1 MGFKMKGFSPF
12 TKVSGKEYRQ
22 MRRDKYEDY
31 QDEAKEAKK
40 EDRRERRSL
49 RKSQRQ
55 EHGLLGARGE
65 RRSEK
70 KALKAR
76 QLADRY
82 DAKADYMSEL
92 KSDRKT
98 IGGRRHL
105 PWNWSSRPEDPAKQS
120 FYGDGAKS
128 ASAFPKSE
136 SNYEGGVMKQTYGT
150 VSPMKKN
157 DPPKKK
163 RKKSQGDWEGPAYE
177 GADYSQSEI
186 DAMTKQELINAGL
199 LAPKKK
205 VKIKRKKKRHP
216 KSTGY
221 SPQSKRTVGN
231 EKWMGTRTPQSK
243 KK

>member
-31 QDEAKEAKK
+31 QDEAKDAKK
-40 EDRRERRSL
+40 DDRKERKSL
-49 RKSQRQ
+49 RKSQRR

-105 PWNWSSRPEDPAKQS
+105 PWNWSARPEDPAKES

-128 ASAFPKSE
+128 VSVSAFPKSE
-136 SNYEGGVMKQTYGT
+136 DNYDGGVMKQTYGT

-163 RKKSQGDWEGPAYE
+163 EKKRISIYDHPAVPDPDREDGGFETKEQFEAWHRKHYPE
-177 GADYSQSEI
+177 DYK
-186 DAMTKQELINAGL
+186 KQI
-199 LAPKKK
+199 
-205 VKIKRKKKRHP
+205 KIKRK
-216 KSTGY
+216 
-221 SPQSKRTVGN
+221 
-231 EKWMGTRTPQSK
+231 SK
-243 KK
+243 KKKK

>member
-157 DPPKKK
+157 DKKVPKIKKK
-163 RKKSQGDWEGPAYE
+163 SPHDTVKMLENKVSNGTATKTDIIKLKKLKKSMETGPGSY
-177 GADYSQSEI
+177 
-186 DAMTKQELINAGL
+186 
-199 LAPKKK
+199 
-205 VKIKRKKKRHP
+205 
-216 KSTGY
+216 
-221 SPQSKRTVGN
+221 GN
-231 EKWMGTRTPQSK
+231 EQWDKE
-243 KK
+243 

>member
-1 MGFKMKGFSPF
+1 MAFKLPGYTPF

-31 QDEAKEAKK
+31 KDEAKDAKK
-40 EDRRERRSL
+40 DDRKERKSL

-105 PWNWSSRPEDPAKQS
+105 PWNWSARPEDPAKQS
-120 FYGDGAKS
+120 FYGDGASAS
-128 ASAFPKSE
+128 ASAFPLSE
-136 SNYEGGVMKQTYGT
+136 DNYDGGVMKQTYGT
-150 VSPMKKN
+150 VSPMSKPN

-163 RKKSQGDWEGPAYE
+163 KKPKRENWQPAYE

-186 DAMTKQELINAGL
+186 DKMTKQELINAGL

-205 VKIKRKKKRHP
+205 VKIKRKKRGTGAIFP
-216 KSTGY
+216 K
-221 SPQSKRTVGN
+221 K
-231 EKWMGTRTPQSK
+231 
-243 KK
+243 

>member
-22 MRRDKYEDY
+22 MRKDKYEDY
-31 QDEAKEAKK
+31 KDEAKEAKK
-40 EDRRERRSL
+40 EDRKERKSL

-65 RRSEK
+65 RRAEK

-105 PWNWSSRPEDPAKQS
+105 PWNWSARPDDPAKQS
-120 FYGDGAKS
+120 FYGDGASAS

-136 SNYEGGVMKQTYGT
+136 SNYDGGVMKQTYGT
-150 VSPMKKN
+150 VSPMKK
-157 DPPKKK
+157 DDKKIPKVPKKPK
-163 RKKSQGDWEGPAYE
+163 ESPDNIIKKLQRKQKNGTITSAEAKKLNSLMKMMETGPGSY
-177 GADYSQSEI
+177 
-186 DAMTKQELINAGL
+186 
-199 LAPKKK
+199 
-205 VKIKRKKKRHP
+205 
-216 KSTGY
+216 
-221 SPQSKRTVGN
+221 GN
-231 EKWMGTRTPQSK
+231 EEWDKE
-243 KK
+243 

>member
-31 QDEAKEAKK
+31 QDEAKDAKK
-40 EDRRERRSL
+40 DDRKERKSL
-49 RKSQRQ
+49 RKSQRR

-105 PWNWSSRPEDPAKQS
+105 PWNWSARPEDPAKES

-128 ASAFPKSE
+128 VSVSAFPKSE
-136 SNYEGGVMKQTYGT
+136 DNYDGGVMKQTYGT
-150 VSPMKKN
+150 VPPKKKN
-157 DPPKKK
+157 DPSKKK
-163 RKKSQGDWEGPAYE
+163 TKKSQGDWEGPAYE

-186 DAMTKQELINAGL
+186 DKMTKQELINAGL

-205 VKIKRKKKRHP
+205 VKIAKKMKKKR
-216 KSTGY
+216 
-221 SPQSKRTVGN
+221 RR
-231 EKWMGTRTPQSK
+231 WK
-243 KK
+243 K